1 MTRPFPLLSDLSWL
15 PWLLLLSSCSSPP
28 KPPTVDESRRRPVNT
43 AMAVELQSCRSDLAN
58 TRILATESVRSA
70 EASSHAVARM
80 VQQQQLLVR
89 GIEANAAEQNKVQRN
104 LLVPV
109 LFSFGGTQ
117 VNVSDTDA
125 TRIVSEASGA
135 PLIVLRG
142 RTDGATESPAES
154 AIARHRAT
162 AVESWLVQAGIDRA
176 RIRTTWQPVGD
187 HAADNSSAGGRTL
200 NRRVEIEIYRAAPV
214 VAASGALDTALA
226 QRAPSPG
233 PQ

>member
-1 MTRPFPLLSDLSWL
+1 MTRPFLLLPWL

-43 AMAVELQSCRSDLAN
+43 AMAVELQACRSDLEN

-89 GIEANAAEQNKVQRN
+89 GIEANASAQRN

-109 LFSFGGTQ
+109 LFAFGSTQ
-117 VNVSDTDA
+117 VNVPEADA
-125 TRIVSEASGA
+125 TRIVDEARGA
-135 PLIVLRG
+135 PLVVLRG
-142 RTDGATESPAES
+142 RTDGNAESPTES
-154 AIARHRAT
+154 AIARQRAA
-162 AVESWLVQAGIDRA
+162 AVEAWLVQAGVDRA

-187 HAADNSSAGGRTL
+187 HAADNGTAGGRTL

-214 VAASGALDTALA
+214 VAAGGALDAALA
-226 QRAPSPG
+226 QRALSP
-233 PQ
+233 

>member
-1 MTRPFPLLSDLSWL
+1 MKRPSLLLSGLSWL

-28 KPPTVDESRRRPVNT
+28 KPPTVDESRRRTVNT
-43 AMAVELQSCRSDLAN
+43 AMAVELQSCRSDLAH
-58 TRILATESVRSA
+58 TRILATESIRSA
-70 EASSHAVARM
+70 EASTHAVARM
-80 VQQQQLLVR
+80 AQQQHLLVR
-89 GIEANAAEQNKVQRN
+89 RIEADAAEQNKVQPN

-109 LFSFGGTQ
+109 LFAFGSTQ

-135 PLIVLRG
+135 PLVVLRG

-154 AIARHRAT
+154 AIARRRAT
-162 AVESWLVQAGIDRA
+162 AVEAWLVQAGIDRA

-187 HAADNSSAGGRTL
+187 HVADNGTAGGRTL

-214 VAASGALDTALA
+214 VAASGALDAALA
-226 QRAPSPG
+226 QRAPSSG

>member
-1 MTRPFPLLSDLSWL
+1 MTRPFLLLPWL

-43 AMAVELQSCRSDLAN
+43 AMAVELQACRSDLEN

-89 GIEANAAEQNKVQRN
+89 GIEANASAQRN

-109 LFSFGGTQ
+109 LFAFGSTQ
-117 VNVSDTDA
+117 VNVPEADA
-125 TRIVSEASGA
+125 TRIVDEARGA
-135 PLIVLRG
+135 PLVVLRG
-142 RTDGATESPAES
+142 RTDGNAESPTES
-154 AIARHRAT
+154 AIARQRAA
-162 AVESWLVQAGIDRA
+162 AVEAWLVQAGVDRA

-187 HAADNSSAGGRTL
+187 HAADNGTAGGRTL
-200 NRRVEIEIYRAAPV
+200 TRRVEIEIYRAAPV
-214 VAASGALDTALA
+214 VAAGGALDAALA
-226 QRAPSPG
+226 QRALSP
-233 PQ
+233 

>member
-1 MTRPFPLLSDLSWL
+1 MKRPSLLLSGLSWL

-28 KPPTVDESRRRPVNT
+28 KPPTVDESRRRPENT
-43 AMAVELQSCRSDLAN
+43 AMAVELQSCRSDLAH
-58 TRILATESVRSA
+58 TRILATESIRSA
-70 EASSHAVARM
+70 EASTHALARM
-80 VQQQQLLVR
+80 AQQQQLLVGR
-89 GIEANAAEQNKVQRN
+89 IEADAAEQNKVQRN

-109 LFSFGGTQ
+109 LFAFGGTQ

-154 AIARHRAT
+154 AIARQRAA
-162 AVESWLVQAGIDRA
+162 AVEAWLVQAGIDRA

-187 HAADNSSAGGRTL
+187 HAADNGTAGGRTL
-200 NRRVEIEIYRAAPV
+200 NRRVEIEIYRAAPM
-214 VAASGALDTALA
+214 VAASGALDAALA
-226 QRAPSPG
+226 QRASSSG